1 MASIVT
7 LLDVQDDI
15 PIALWAQEYCPSFTG
30 WLVIDMAPDSLNT
43 DYRFYFEDD
52 RDVTNFIIRWQ
63 GQYESIQ

>member
-7 LLDVQDDI
+7 LIDVQDDI
-15 PIALWAQEYCPSFTG
+15 PIALWAQEHCASFTG
-30 WLVIDMAPDSLNT
+30 WLVIDTDHDSLNT

-52 RDVTNFIIRWQ
+52 RDVTTFIMRWQ